1 MFSVGSRGVKVD
13 LNTIFLFVA
22 VFLLF
27 FSLYKM
33 LVLSFLYRSYFII
46 VKKVS
51 EMKENN
57 NSDMFIREELISEGF
72 KESLVIG
79 VLEDFG
85 SE

>member
-1 MFSVGSRGVKVD
+1 MDFNSF
-13 LNTIFLFVA
+13 FLFGA

-33 LVLSFLYRSYFII
+33 LVLSFLYRSYFNI

-51 EMKENN
+51 DMKQNN
-57 NSDMFIREELISEGF
+57 NSDMFIREELISKGF
-72 KESLVIG
+72 KESLVVA
-79 VLEDFG
+79 VLEDYS